1 MLHVKVLLVGINSY
15 FVKYSQRVEKMD
27 ADKINFHSP
36 PFRFQEKK
44 PFCEF
49 HSYSTEPETSFERNY
64 FWVHPLLWYVVVGDG
79 GVGLE
84 EEIV

>member
-36 PFRFQEKK
+36 PFRFQEKS
-44 PFCEF
+44 F
-49 HSYSTEPETSFERNY
+49 HVNVTLVLQRLVLRETIFGSTLY
-64 FWVHPLLWYVVVGDG
+64 YGMWWWVMVV
-79 GVGLE
+79 
-84 EEIV
+84 